1 MSIEFLVIPPRPL
14 SSSDLSEIDL
24 VTGLRQRFNTIPK
37 VVVSPAPE
45 IKKKRPLVLR
55 VLKRLANWLNSK
67 IPHGSH
73 RRHIARKIVHKLPLI
88 LRQRLVTPINSP
100 SSIVLGDRKKISY
113 SLDQGFALP
122 TSTNPLVT
130 IVIPVF
136 NNWWVKYVC
145 LRALQSNN
153 DSTPYEIIIVD
164 DGSSDYTSEALDN
177 IRGITVVRNLNNI
190 GYLSSTNRGAAQTSS
205 TSKYLVLLNN
215 DTEPVNGWLDNLY
228 KKIECDETIAIV
240 GSALIYPDGTLQ
252 EAGGQI
258 FSGGN
263 AWNLGRGGNPLNG
276 MFLFSREVD
285 YCSAASVI
293 VRKSFW
299 VDVKGFDTQ
308 YLPAYCED
316 SDLALSAWKKGMK
329 VMYEPKSWVIHHE
342 GLSHGTD
349 TDSGLKK
356 HQITNNQ
363 KLIEKWESEL
373 RGHWG
378 DFGVARYESKRESK
392 GIVVVCDSQLPSLT
406 RDAGSIRTVQIIKHI
421 QALGY
426 HVVLACLDNTTTQV
440 DLDYLQSQGVEIHQ
454 NSEDFFETLSAR
466 KSRIVAIWTIRH
478 EVYDFF
484 SERLKEIAP
493 NAIFIADLMD
503 LKYKENY
510 NIESGISENQTK
522 IADQVERVILVSE
535 VEAIRYNSQ
544 TKLNNAIVVWAEYEP
559 QNKTLEWG
567 NTSGLIFVG
576 GFRHLPNLEGIQW
589 FADHVVPELNR
600 LKFTAPVR
608 VVGSGLSVQKKAELQ
623 SKGIEILGSQEDI
636 EGIYMQSRIAI
647 VPLLSGAGRKGK
659 VGEAL
664 AYGIPIVSTSIGV
677 DGFHNLENAGIAVA
691 DSPAEMAEAIYAL
704 HEQHEVWKNAAV
716 LGKAYCASNLSSMAM
731 RNEISKLISLESGS
745 HEEKN

>member
-1 MSIEFLVIPPRPL
+1 VEMSIEFLVIPPRPPNK
-14 SSSDLSEIDL
+14 SDFTEIEL
-24 VTGLRQRFNTIPK
+24 VAGLRQRFNAIPK
-37 VVVSPAPE
+37 VVMLPGPE
-45 IKKKRPLVLR
+45 IKKRQPLGKKI
-55 VLKRLANWLNSK
+55 LKALALWLNTK
-67 IPHGSH
+67 IPHGSR
-73 RRHIARKIVHKLPLI
+73 RRHIARGLVHKLPLT
-88 LRQRLVTPINSP
+88 LRARLVTPVNST
-100 SSIVLGDRKKISY
+100 SSIVGGERKKISY

-122 TSTNPLVT
+122 TSTDPLVT
-130 IVIPVF
+130 IVIPVY
-136 NNWWVKYVC
+136 NNWWVTYVC
-145 LRALQSNN
+145 LRALQSNT
-153 DSTPYEIIIVD
+153 DSTPYEIIVVD

-190 GYLSSTNRGAAQTSS
+190 GYLLSTNRGAAQAAA

-228 KKIECDETIAIV
+228 KKIEGDDTIAIV

-263 AWNLGRGGNPLNG
+263 AWNLGRSGNPLNG

-299 VDVKGFDTQ
+299 LDVNGFDTQ

-316 SDLALSAWKKGMK
+316 SDLALSAWNKGFR

-349 TDSGLKK
+349 TDTGLKK

-363 KLIEKWESEL
+363 KLIEKWESDL
-373 RGHWG
+373 KDHWG
-378 DFGVARYESKRESK
+378 DFGVGRFESTRNSK

-454 NSEDFFETLSAR
+454 NLEDFIETLRAR
-466 KSRIVAIWTIRH
+466 RSRIKAIWTIRH

-484 SERLKEIAP
+484 SEHLREIAP
-493 NAIFIADLMD
+493 SAIFISDLMD
-503 LKYKENY
+503 LKYKEEY
-510 NIESGISENQTK
+510 NIESGISESQTR
-522 IADQVERVILVSE
+522 IAEQVQKVILVSE
-535 VEAIRYNSQ
+535 LEAVRYNNQ
-544 TKLNNAIVVWAEYEP
+544 TKLDKAIVLWAEYEP
-559 QNKTLEWG
+559 QEKVLQWL

-589 FADHVVPELNR
+589 FADHVVPELNN
-600 LKFTAPVR
+600 LKFNGPVR
-608 VVGSGLSVQKKAELQ
+608 VVGSGLSVQKKAEFQ
-623 SKGIEILGSQEDI
+623 EKGIEILGSQEDI
-636 EGIYMQSRIAI
+636 EGIYLQSRIAI
-647 VPLLSGAGRKGK
+647 VPLLTGAGRKGK

-664 AYGIPIVSTSIGV
+664 AFGIPIVSTSVGV
-677 DGFHNLENAGIAVA
+677 DGFANVENAGITVA
-691 DSPAEMAEAIYAL
+691 DSPVEMAKAIYAL
-704 HEQHEVWKNAAV
+704 HEQQEIWKGAAM

-731 RNEISKLISLESGS
+731 RNEISKLITLESGNDA
-745 HEEKN
+745 E

>member
-37 VVVSPAPE
+37 VVVSPSPE

-55 VLKRLANWLNSK
+55 ILKRLANWLNSK

-73 RRHIARKIVHKLPLI
+73 RRHVARKIVHKLPLI

-136 NNWWVKYVC
+136 NNWWVTYVC

-190 GYLSSTNRGAAQTSS
+190 GYLSSTNRGAAQASS

-228 KKIECDETIAIV
+228 KKIEGDETIAIV

-363 KLIEKWESEL
+363 KLIEKWESEEKL
-373 RGHWG
+373 RIE
-378 DFGVARYESKRESK
+378 YENLEKLR
-392 GIVVVCDSQLPSLT
+392 L
-406 RDAGSIRTVQIIKHI
+406 
-421 QALGY
+421 
-426 HVVLACLDNTTTQV
+426 
-440 DLDYLQSQGVEIHQ
+440 
-454 NSEDFFETLSAR
+454 
-466 KSRIVAIWTIRH
+466 
-478 EVYDFF
+478 
-484 SERLKEIAP
+484 LKE
-493 NAIFIADLMD
+493 N
-503 LKYKENY
+503 
-510 NIESGISENQTK
+510 
-522 IADQVERVILVSE
+522 
-535 VEAIRYNSQ
+535 
-544 TKLNNAIVVWAEYEP
+544 
-559 QNKTLEWG
+559 
-567 NTSGLIFVG
+567 
-576 GFRHLPNLEGIQW
+576 
-589 FADHVVPELNR
+589 
-600 LKFTAPVR
+600 
-608 VVGSGLSVQKKAELQ
+608 
-623 SKGIEILGSQEDI
+623 
-636 EGIYMQSRIAI
+636 
-647 VPLLSGAGRKGK
+647 
-659 VGEAL
+659 
-664 AYGIPIVSTSIGV
+664 
-677 DGFHNLENAGIAVA
+677 
-691 DSPAEMAEAIYAL
+691 
-704 HEQHEVWKNAAV
+704 
-716 LGKAYCASNLSSMAM
+716 
-731 RNEISKLISLESGS
+731 
-745 HEEKN
+745 EEK

>member
-1 MSIEFLVIPPRPL
+1 MEMSIEFLVIPPRPL
-14 SSSDLSEIDL
+14 TKSDTTEIEL
-24 VTGLRQRFNTIPK
+24 VAGLRQRFNVIPK
-37 VVVSPAPE
+37 VVVLPGPE
-45 IKKKRPLVLR
+45 TKKRQPVGKTF
-55 VLKRLANWLNSK
+55 LKNLALWLNSK
-67 IPHGSH
+67 IPHGSR
-73 RRHIARKIVHKLPLI
+73 RRHFARGLVHKLPLN
-88 LRQRLVTPINSP
+88 LRMRLVTPVDSP
-100 SSIVLGDRKKISY
+100 SSIVGGERKKISY

-130 IVIPVF
+130 IVIPVY
-136 NNWWVKYVC
+136 NNWWVTYVC
-145 LRALQSNN
+145 LRALQSNT
-153 DSTPYEIIIVD
+153 DAIPYEIIIVD
-164 DGSSDYTSEALDN
+164 DGSTDYTSEALDN
-177 IRGITVVRNLNNI
+177 IRGITVVRNLHNI
-190 GYLSSTNRGAAQTSS
+190 GYLLSTNRGAAQASA

-228 KKIECDETIAIV
+228 KKIEGDETIAMV

-276 MFLFSREVD
+276 MYLFSREVD

-299 VDVKGFDTQ
+299 LDVKGFDTQ

-316 SDLALSAWKKGMK
+316 SDLALAAWNKGLR

-363 KLIEKWESEL
+363 KLIEKWQSDLEN
-373 RGHWG
+373 HWG
-378 DFGVARYESKRESK
+378 DFGVGRFESTRNSK

-454 NSEDFFETLSAR
+454 NLEDFIETLRAR
-466 KSRIVAIWTIRH
+466 RSRIKAIWTIRH

-484 SERLKEIAP
+484 SEHLRELAP
-493 NAIFIADLMD
+493 NAIFVSDLMD
-503 LKYKENY
+503 LKYKEEY
-510 NIESGISENQTK
+510 NIESGISESQTR
-522 IADQVERVILVSE
+522 IAEQVQKVILVSE
-535 VEAIRYNSQ
+535 LEAVRYNNQ
-544 TKLNNAIVVWAEYEP
+544 TKLDNAIVLWAEYEP
-559 QNKTLEWG
+559 QEKVLQWH

-589 FADHVVPELNR
+589 FADHVVPELNN
-600 LKFTAPVR
+600 LKFNGPVR
-608 VVGSGLSVQKKAELQ
+608 VVGSGLSVQKKAEFQ
-623 SKGIEILGSQEDI
+623 EKGIEILGSQEDI
-636 EGIYMQSRIAI
+636 EGIYLRSRIAI
-647 VPLLSGAGRKGK
+647 VPLLTGAGRKGK

-664 AYGIPIVSTSIGV
+664 AFGIPIVSTSVGV
-677 DGFHNLENAGIAVA
+677 DGFANVENAGIAVA
-691 DSPAEMAEAIYAL
+691 DSPVEMAKAIFAL
-704 HEQHEVWKNAAV
+704 HEQQEIWKGAAM
-716 LGKAYCASNLSSMAM
+716 LGKAYCASNLSSKAM
-731 RNEISKLISLESGS
+731 RNEISKLITLESGNDA
-745 HEEKN
+745 E